1 MGDSPQIKVVTENAN
16 KIADLIKGSLI
27 TISNDLKH
35 VKLLTGEGYDEIV
48 NATATPPLQRANT
61 LIQCVIPQVKVDPAQ
76 YEVFCR
82 VLEKHLNPEV
92 VRNILPKLDGESVL
106 FLHGLWLTI

>member
-1 MGDSPQIKVVTENAN
+1 MGDSPQIKAVTENAN
-16 KIADLIKGSLI
+16 DIADLIKGNLT

-35 VKLLTGEGYDEIV
+35 VKLLTDEGYDEIV
-48 NATATPPLQRANT
+48 NVTAIPPLRKANN
-61 LIQCVIPQVKVDPAQ
+61 LIQRVITQVKVDPAQ
-76 YEVFCR
+76 YEVFCG

>member
-1 MGDSPQIKVVTENAN
+1 MGDSPQVEAIKESAN
-16 KIADLIKGSLI
+16 TIAKLIKGNLT
-27 TISNDLKH
+27 TIANDLKW
-35 VKLLTGEGYDEIV
+35 VKLLTDQDYDGIV
-48 NATATPPLQRANT
+48 STPAIPPLQRANT

-76 YEVFCR
+76 YEVFCG

-92 VRNILPKLDGESVL
+92 VRNILPKLDGESGL